1 MSTSSAAASDVGLI
15 VQGTLIFLSAVV
27 GVFGYLI
34 QAKMARK
41 AEKRRREED
50 KAAKA
55 NDMLLHHID
64 EKLKLFIGPASALA
78 LASARAMFQ
87 FRGSAKEYYPE
98 ESAACEKAR
107 EERGETMSNY
117 WKATWSNVNTF
128 VGTTIETDMSN
139 NPHSPH
145 AKLYRCSFRAN
156 VKFTWGPL
164 RDLLS
169 QYSGHLMDWQTPEE
183 FKKRWPC
190 GEQGILRNTF
200 FTRMITFA
208 NEAQCL
214 VEEYWD
220 KDDYT
225 RMFPPVPFPAQ
236 ISMYLLT
243 MAGRVRQKMTD
254 NGIGEHKSMSDE
266 EEKKRLLKDATKLG
280 VKVQE
285 NGSSSET
292 SSKKETKKKMAS
304 GGKSKYVA
312 AGAAAGAV
320 GAAVVSSLTATA

>member
-1 MSTSSAAASDVGLI
+1 MATSSAAASDVGLI

-78 LASARAMFQ
+78 LASARAMFL
-87 FRGSAKEYYPE
+87 FRDSAKEYYPE
-98 ESAACEKAR
+98 ESAAFQTAR

-128 VGTTIETDMSN
+128 VGTKIETDMID
-139 NPHSPH
+139 NPHSPY

-164 RDLLS
+164 RDLLT

-208 NEAQCL
+208 SEAQCL

-225 RMFPPVPFPAQ
+225 RMFPPAPFPAQ

-266 EEKKRLLKDATKLG
+266 EEKKRLLKDVRKLG

-285 NGSSSET
+285 NGSRSSSE
-292 SSKKETKKKMAS
+292 KKKGA
-304 GGKSKYVA
+304 GKSKYVA

-320 GAAVVSSLTATA
+320 GAAVVSSLTTTA